1 MFYNSCNCL
10 VEGIISHECLG
21 VRNVNLF
28 NVGIEILRRF
38 FIFNISERSKKMKVA
53 VASLDLWAAC

>member
-28 NVGIEILRRF
+28 NVGIEMLCRP
-38 FIFNISERSKKMKVA
+38 FIFNTSESSKRMSVA
-53 VASLDLWAAC
+53 LASLDLWEVC

>member
-28 NVGIEILRRF
+28 DVGIERLRHF
-38 FIFNISERSKKMKVA
+38 SIFNLSERSKRMSEA
-53 VASLDLWAAC
+53 LASLDLWEAC

>member
-1 MFYNSCNCL
+1 MFYNSCNGL

-28 NVGIEILRRF
+28 SVGIEMCRF
-38 FIFNISERSKKMKVA
+38 FIFNISERSKRIRA
-53 VASLDLWAAC
+53 ALASLDLWEAC